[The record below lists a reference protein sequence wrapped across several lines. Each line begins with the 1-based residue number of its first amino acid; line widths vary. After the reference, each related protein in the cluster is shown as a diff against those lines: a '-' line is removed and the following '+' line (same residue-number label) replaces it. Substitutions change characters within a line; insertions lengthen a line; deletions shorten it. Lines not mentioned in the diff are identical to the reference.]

1 MRVLP
6 SISEKNF
13 CLHTSG
19 ARGQLRRAMS
29 NLIVSVG
36 YWRRPALSAFLGQS
50 GLETALA
57 VNNTSPLRVM
67 WSENCRRRFL
77 GARTR
82 RLARVLLRFRVMRKV
97 KFSEMWNLSQ
107 TMESAGHAVVSWFTC
122 GACG

>member
-6 SISEKNF
+6 SISENNF

-36 YWRRPALSAFLGQS
+36 YWRRPALSAFLEFLLS

-57 VNNTSPLRVM
+57 VNNTGGD
-67 WSENCRRRFL
+67 WSAFCF
-77 GARTR
+77 
-82 RLARVLLRFRVMRKV
+82 V
-97 KFSEMWNLSQ
+97 
-107 TMESAGHAVVSWFTC
+107 
-122 GACG
+122 